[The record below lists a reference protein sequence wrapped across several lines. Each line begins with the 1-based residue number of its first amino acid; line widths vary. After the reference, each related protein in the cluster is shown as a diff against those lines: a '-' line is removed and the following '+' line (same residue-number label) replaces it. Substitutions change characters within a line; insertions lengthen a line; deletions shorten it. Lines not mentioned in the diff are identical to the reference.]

1 MSKIKKSAFILLTT
15 IFSTIVVATEKS
27 QPFCGSSKPE
37 QAKNLNNFTKELYQ
51 IVSGKAQSKRNWQLM
66 RDLFSPEGQV
76 TPVFNNK
83 EGHKISK
90 LTVDEFIE
98 LNKVVF
104 ADVDFYETEVNS
116 NIYQY
121 GNSAT
126 IISQYESRD
135 AIDAAPYSTGV
146 NSFQLVNDGN
156 RWCVISV
163 TWDSDKGL
171 YPTTHF
177 VVE

>member
-1 MSKIKKSAFILLTT
+1 MNKIKSSIFMLLTALT
-15 IFSTIVVATEKS
+15 ATGVLAAESS
-27 QPFCGSSKPE
+27 QPFCGNSNPE
-37 QAKNLNNFTKELYQ
+37 QAKDLNNFTTVLYQ
-51 IVSGKAQSKRNWQLM
+51 IVSGKAQSKRDWQLM

-76 TPVFNNK
+76 TPVFNDNK
-83 EGHKISK
+83 GHKIRK
-90 LTVDEFIE
+90 LTIDEFIE

-104 ADVDFYETEVNS
+104 ADVDFFETEVNS
-116 NIYQY
+116 KVYQF

-135 AIDAAPYSTGV
+135 ALDSAPYSTGV

-171 YPTTHF
+171 YPSNHF
-177 VVE
+177 VVK

>member
-1 MSKIKKSAFILLTT
+1 MNKMNNSVFILLTA
-15 IFSTIVVATEKS
+15 IVATNAVATEA
-27 QPFCGSSKPE
+27 QTFCGDSNPR
-37 QAKNLNNFTKELYQ
+37 QAQNLNNFTKELYQ
-51 IVSGKAQSKRNWQLM
+51 IVSGKAETKRNWQLM
-66 RDLFSPEGQV
+66 RELFSPEGQI
-76 TPVFNNK
+76 TPIFNDEK
-83 EGHKISK
+83 GHKVSK

-104 ADVDFYETEVNS
+104 ADVDFFETEVNS
-116 NIYQY
+116 KIYQF

-135 AIDAAPYSTGV
+135 ALDATPYSTGV

-163 TWDSDKGL
+163 TWDSDKGS
-171 YPTTHF
+171 YPTNHF
-177 VVE
+177 VVQ